1 MIVCVLVVLALAIAY
16 LFVLQH
22 YQAANSSFLFGSAP
36 EGWKRHALRAARCCA
51 RSCSALAMEML
62 LDGLSIVLFLLALA
76 FSMLCGF
83 HLAVDEA
90 CQSNAALLHNSACT
104 EAVEEFSE
112 ALENSDFFAGH
123 SCAGEGILLCRD
135 VSVSSTKWP
144 VLVMFIPMAGS
155 LLTCVLSRQVARL
168 SYKAQM
174 EAERA
179 MSSV

>member
-104 EAVEEFSE
+104 EA
-112 ALENSDFFAGH
+112 
-123 SCAGEGILLCRD
+123 LC
-135 VSVSSTKWP
+135 
-144 VLVMFIPMAGS
+144 
-155 LLTCVLSRQVARL
+155 
-168 SYKAQM
+168 
-174 EAERA
+174 
-179 MSSV
+179 